1 MNRTAVNPRAGGRLF
16 TPDEVRRLIEA
27 RDSPEYGAVAKL
39 AREIG
44 RHPRALWWKLDA
56 MDLAAEI
63 KKTPPKTTQRRC
75 IGRRIGY
82 GREWP
87 VACDRV
93 FASTGPG
100 HRMCDDCRKRT

>member
-1 MNRTAVNPRAGGRLF
+1 MNRTAGHPRTAGRQF

-27 RDSPEYGAVAKL
+27 RDSPEYGAIAKL

-44 RHPRALWWKLDA
+44 RDPRALWWKLDA

-63 KKTPPKTTQRRC
+63 KKAPVKTTPRQC
-75 IGRRIGY
+75 IGKRSNPGGDFPTRCTK
-82 GREWP
+82 
-87 VACDRV
+87 VV
-93 FASTGPG
+93 QSTGPG